1 MTISQRVGSIVS
13 TINQLVVTVKKT
25 VIDTELVSHVHELY
39 MSAIPLIGD
48 ERLKP
53 LLDAL
58 SGGENRTITSV
69 GDVISTIDAVM
80 TQVKFVN
87 ASKIVAGVSKALSS
101 GDTSEISSA
110 CVNLSKASSM
120 LSSNRGVKL
129 DSMVISKES
138 VKRMAP
144 ELKYDDTLRTNSVF
158 DTWATTGSGE
168 LSVILAPP
176 GVGKTTALVHIGRKI
191 AQLRNGAVFHFS
203 LEINRAAL
211 VTKYMDGWKDYNDEP
226 IFVYYSP
233 AGSVTLDVIKT
244 RVESDAELSGV
255 KPAVV
260 IVDHLTHLAT
270 SASEK
275 GSSKFDKISDNVI
288 RMRAVGFELG
298 CPVWT
303 AMQPQRS
310 PVRDMRSVPSRGG
323 AGYCLGMQDVAE
335 CWAVPQVADNLYTIN
350 QTDDERDS
358 IPIKARV
365 HNAKTRKPR
374 PNCTPRHTIDVTI
387 DYGKCDFVS
396 DGKLF

>member
-39 MSAIPLIGD
+39 MSAMPLIGD

-191 AQLRNGAVFHFS
+191 AQLRKGAVFHFS

-211 VTKYMDGWKDYNDEP
+211 VTKYMDGWTNYSDEP

-233 AGSVTLDVIKT
+233 AGSVTMDIIKT
-244 RVESDAELSGV
+244 RVEADAEMNGV

-270 SASEK
+270 TGSDK
-275 GSSKFDKISDNVI
+275 GSSKFEKISDNVI

-335 CWAVPQVADNLYTIN
+335 CWAVPQVTDNLLSIN
-350 QTDDERDS
+350 QTDDERDN

-387 DYGKCDFVS
+387 DYGKCDFVP